1 MCKYLKWNQTLVFR
15 YQKCWFYFSGKSGNT
30 TFPKVHFYSQPD
42 QKQKKQLCSWTL
54 RMVAQAWQ
62 HNFSVTSSRT
72 PDSARELDSLPSGG
86 IGDRVLLPSTLCRWA
101 WGVRTTGVKCSLAL
115 ANTYR
120 CSTNISL
127 GSLLS
132 NRQSLWTGFQV
143 CRNWVFD
150 LVSDGKM
157 KECWAECKNATF
169 FYEKYFLLKKNLWYM
184 IHFIYDLW

>member
-1 MCKYLKWNQTLVFR
+1 
-15 YQKCWFYFSGKSGNT
+15 
-30 TFPKVHFYSQPD
+30 
-42 QKQKKQLCSWTL
+42 
-54 RMVAQAWQ
+54 MVAQAWQ

-86 IGDRVLLPSTLCRWA
+86 IGDRVLLLSTLCRWA

-157 KECWAECKNATF
+157 KECWVKCKNATF
-169 FYEKYFLLKKNLWYM
+169 VYEEKCVCVCICIYIYIYIYIYIRGGHRLIFL
-184 IHFIYDLW
+184 I